1 MHIFRAV
8 KKVPGGLMLV
18 PLLLGALC
26 HTFTPGAGKY
36 FGSFTNGLITGTV
49 PILSVWFFCMGAS
62 INYKKRQ
69 HQLQKRWTGIA

>member
-26 HTFTPGAGKY
+26 HTFTPAPV
-36 FGSFTNGLITGTV
+36 SISV
-49 PILSVWFFCMGAS
+49 PSPMG
-62 INYKKRQ
+62 
-69 HQLQKRWTGIA
+69 

>member
-36 FGSFTNGLITGTV
+36 FGSFTNGYSPHLIRMVLLHG
-49 PILSVWFFCMGAS
+49 
-62 INYKKRQ
+62 RQ